1 MRVTTNLIYDKNLRA
16 INQSQGD
23 LSDIQTQLATGKKLL
38 RPSDDPVGASQVI
51 RLTEEIDKIEQ
62 YKRNGD
68 LVTNALEL
76 QGTVLGS
83 INDVVDRARE
93 LTVQA
98 GNGILSAPDKEAL
111 GCVHFAFFRA
121 LVAVAAL
128 GYNQSAASH
137 PALKGKSYQTG
148 AAYREQ

>member
-1 MRVTTNLIYDKNLRA
+1 MPHVA
-16 INQSQGD
+16 G
-23 LSDIQTQLATGKKLL
+23 GG
-38 RPSDDPVGASQVI
+38 GA
-51 RLTEEIDKIEQ
+51 
-62 YKRNGD
+62 
-68 LVTNALEL
+68 
-76 QGTVLGS
+76 
-83 INDVVDRARE
+83 
-93 LTVQA
+93 A
-98 GNGILSAPDKEAL
+98 GGG